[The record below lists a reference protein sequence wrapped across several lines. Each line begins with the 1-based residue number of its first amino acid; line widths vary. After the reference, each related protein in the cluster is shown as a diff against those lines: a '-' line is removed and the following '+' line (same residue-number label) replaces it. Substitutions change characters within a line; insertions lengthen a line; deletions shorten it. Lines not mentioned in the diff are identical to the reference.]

1 MSNKYAVPGPASN
14 RRSQQVF
21 VTVRAMQLTVRTP
34 PDFNFHRT
42 VLSHGWCELLPFELD
57 RAKWKLTRVLE
68 IDRSTPVTVDVSS
81 RKGGMKIEVSRP
93 VGQRAV
99 HKIIRDVRHMFR
111 LDDDL
116 QEFYRVMIGDPEFAW
131 IAEQGAGRLL
141 RSPTVFEDLVKMIC
155 TTNCSWA
162 LTEKMVSGLVNELGS
177 ESDDGRRTFPIAD
190 VMAQQPLRFFRDRIR
205 SGYRAPYLKELAQRV
220 AKGSLDVESWL
231 TSDLPVADLIKE
243 MKSVKGVGNY
253 AAENLLK
260 LIGRYDGL
268 ALDSW
273 TRAQFARARNNG
285 RVASDKKIARFY
297 SRFNSWQGLALWC
310 DMTRRWL
317 DPENIAKW

>member
-116 QEFYRVMIGDPEFAW
+116 QEFYRVMMGDPEFAW

-162 LTEKMVSGLVNELGS
+162 LTEKMVSGLVNQLGTA
-177 ESDDGRRTFPIAD
+177 SDDGRKSFPSAAA
-190 VMAQQPLRFFRDRIR
+190 MASPSAEFYRDTIR
-205 SGYRAPYLKELAQRV
+205 AGYRSPYLKELAQRV
-220 AKGSLDVESWL
+220 ASGELDVEGWL
-231 TSDLPVADLIKE
+231 TTDAPLADLMKDIK
-243 MKSVKGVGNY
+243 KS
-253 AAENLLK
+253 
-260 LIGRYDGL
+260 
-268 ALDSW
+268 
-273 TRAQFARARNNG
+273 
-285 RVASDKKIARFY
+285 
-297 SRFNSWQGLALWC
+297 C
-310 DMTRRWL
+310 
-317 DPENIAKW
+317 

>member
-1 MSNKYAVPGPASN
+1 
-14 RRSQQVF
+14 
-21 VTVRAMQLTVRTP
+21 MQLTIRTP
-34 PDFNFHRT
+34 NGFNFYRT

-57 RAKWKLTRVLE
+57 RENWKLTRV
-68 IDRSTPVTVDVSS
+68 IDLNRGKPVTVEVSA
-81 RKGGMKIEVSRP
+81 RKGALKLLVSRQ
-93 VGQRAV
+93 VNDRAAQ
-99 HKIIRDVRHMFR
+99 KIIRDVRHMFR

-116 QEFYRVMIGDPEFAW
+116 NRFYQIISTEPEFAW

-162 LTEKMVSGLVNELGS
+162 LTEKMVTSLVNELGTAA
-177 ESDDGRRTFPIAD
+177 DDGRKSFPTAQ
-190 VMAQQPLRFFRDRIR
+190 VMAQQSLEFYRDRMR
-205 SGYRAPYLKELAQRV
+205 SGYRAPYLNELAQRV
-220 AKGSLDVESWL
+220 ASGELKVESWL
-231 TSDLPVADLIKE
+231 SSNASLADLMKE

-273 TRAQFARARNNG
+273 TRAKFAQARNNG
-285 RVASDKKIARFY
+285 RVANDKKILRFY
-297 SRFNSWQGLALWC
+297 SRFNSWRGLVLWC
-310 DMTRRWL
+310 DMTREWL
-317 DPENIAKW
+317 DPQNIAEW

>member
-1 MSNKYAVPGPASN
+1 
-14 RRSQQVF
+14 
-21 VTVRAMQLTVRTP
+21 MQLTIRTP
-34 PDFNFHRT
+34 NGFNFYRT

-57 RAKWKLTRVLE
+57 RENWKLTRV
-68 IDRSTPVTVDVSS
+68 IDLNRGKPVTVEVSA
-81 RKGGMKIEVSRP
+81 RKGALKLLVSRQ
-93 VGQRAV
+93 VNDRAAQ
-99 HKIIRDVRHMFR
+99 KIIHDVRHMFR

-116 QEFYRVMIGDPEFAW
+116 NLFYQIISTEPEFAW

-162 LTEKMVSGLVNELGS
+162 LTEKMVTSLVNELGTAA
-177 ESDDGRRTFPIAD
+177 DDGRKSFPTAE
-190 VMAQQPLRFFRDRIR
+190 VMAQQSLEFYRDRMR
-205 SGYRAPYLKELAQRV
+205 SGYRAPYLNELAQRV
-220 AKGSLDVESWL
+220 ASGELKVESWL
-231 TSDLPVADLIKE
+231 SSNASLADLMKE

-273 TRAQFARARNNG
+273 TRAKFAQARNNG
-285 RVASDKKIARFY
+285 RVANDKKILRFY
-297 SRFNSWQGLALWC
+297 SRFNSWRGLVLWC
-310 DMTRRWL
+310 DMTREWL
-317 DPENIAKW
+317 DPQNIAEW